1 MIGRINHM
9 KPILGIF
16 LGEASGVGPEI
27 VARLAG
33 NGTLQKYC
41 RPVLIGDARVL
52 KQGQEFAGTDFPV
65 QVVEKV
71 ADVDWNGPVALLDMK
86 NLDTADY
93 TVGAVSPVSGKA
105 TGDTLVYSMDL
116 LKQQAIDG
124 FVFGPLNKEAFKR
137 GGYHVEDEHQLFA
150 ECLDWADKPHGIL
163 NVMDGLWTFRVTAH
177 IPFKE
182 VAEHITH
189 DNVLRTIELTA
200 LTMKTAGYDNPKIAV
215 AALNPHAGEG
225 GLCGTEEVEVLAPL
239 VKELQD
245 KGMNVVGPISADTI
259 FMHAFAGEYDA
270 VITLYHDQG
279 QIATKL
285 KAFDTG
291 VTVAGGLPYPVTTP
305 EHGSGYDIAG
315 KGIAKTKATEEAVR
329 IAAQMAGWRGE
340 E

>member
-1 MIGRINHM
+1 M
-9 KPILGIF
+9 KPVIGIF
-16 LGEASGVGPEI
+16 LGEAAGVGPEI
-27 VARLAG
+27 ISKLVAERKVY
-33 NGTLQKYC
+33 TYC
-41 RPVLIGDARVL
+41 RPILIGDSRVL
-52 KQGQEFAGTDFPV
+52 KIGQNIAGTDFPV
-65 QVVEKV
+65 KMIEK
-71 ADVDWNGPVALLDMK
+71 AQDADWNDAIPMLDLK
-86 NLDTADY
+86 NFDPKDLKIGEVD
-93 TVGAVSPVSGKA
+93 PVSGKA

-116 LKQQAIDG
+116 LKQGAIDG
-124 FVFGPLNKEAFKR
+124 FVFGPLNKQAFKR

-150 ECLDWADKPHGIL
+150 ECLDWMDKPHGIL

-177 IPFKE
+177 IPFKD
-182 VAEHITH
+182 VPKYITKE
-189 DNVLRTIELTA
+189 NMLKSIQLAST
-200 LTMKTAGYDNPKIAV
+200 TMEKAGYDNPKIAI

-225 GLCGTEEVEVLAPL
+225 GLCGTEEVEVLVPL
-239 VKELQD
+239 VQELQE
-245 KGMNVVGPISADTI
+245 KGMNVIGPVSADTI

-291 VTVAGGLPYPVTTP
+291 VTVAGGLPYPITTP
-305 EHGSGYDIAG
+305 EHGTAFDIAG